1 MPPTLCLTR
10 EVESLR
16 EQIAA
21 LTLFS
26 KVFADASGLRSAL
39 QTALAVAMRA
49 VGASYCLLECS
60 FSPGEDA
67 FQSVQLG
74 TEPSGDALRAV
85 QELAQAAR
93 EARRL
98 VRQDNIIAVPLR
110 VQDQGFGTMALLV
123 AEDFPEASV
132 KIIETVA
139 QQVAAIIYTADLLR
153 RERQAGDRLR
163 ELDKMRSD
171 FVAMVSHEL
180 RTPLTCIKGF
190 VDTLLRSDIEWSEAE
205 KSEFLG
211 SIKIS
216 SEQALRVVEDLL
228 SVQQAGQ
235 GKVAIFPETIDL
247 GHLVA
252 ESCRRAQSTASNHT
266 ILWTVPAAL
275 PIVRADFVRLSQV
288 MDNLLHNAIKYSPLG
303 GEVHVRVRGMLG
315 EIEVAV
321 MGHGVGIPPAQ
332 LGRVFDQFYRIDNS
346 LSRKTEGLGLG
357 LAIVRTIVLL
367 HGGRVWAESSPG
379 SGSTFYFTIPN

>member
-1 MPPTLCLTR
+1 MRPTLCLTR

-16 EQIAA
+16 EQVNA
-21 LTLFS
+21 LILLN
-26 KVFADASGLRSAL
+26 KVFADAEGLRSRV
-39 QTALAVAMRA
+39 QMALAVLMRA

-60 FSPGEDA
+60 FSLGEDT
-67 FQSVQLG
+67 FQSLQLG
-74 TEPSGDALRAV
+74 TEPTGALHKAL
-85 QELAQAAR
+85 QEHAQAAR
-93 EARRL
+93 ESRQL
-98 VRQDNIIAVPLR
+98 LRQDNIIAVPLC
-110 VQDQGFGTMALLV
+110 VQDLGLGAMTLLV
-123 AEDFPEASV
+123 AEDFPPDRV
-132 KIIETVA
+132 KIVETAA
-139 QQVAAIIYTADLLR
+139 QQVAAIIYAADLLR
-153 RERQAGDRLR
+153 REREAGDQLR

-190 VDTLLRSDIEWSEAE
+190 VDTLLRSDINWSETE
-205 KSEFLG
+205 QGEFLR

-235 GKVAIFPETIDL
+235 GKVAIVAKTIDL

-252 ESCRRAQSTASNHT
+252 ESCRRAQSTSSNHT
-266 ILWTVPAAL
+266 ILWTVPATL

-315 EIEVAV
+315 EVEVAV
-321 MGHGVGIPPAQ
+321 IDHGVGIPPAQ

-357 LAIVRTIVLL
+357 LTIVRTIVLL

-379 SGSTFYFTIPN
+379 TGSTFYFTIPN